1 MFALAFIRFPYKL
14 RLMQIIDHIF
24 EVLGGATAIANET
37 AAPVQTVH
45 SWKVKESIPPWRRSE
60 LLRIKPVEGK
70 MLSPDAIA
78 YLHSGD
84 RKPVSAEQEARAA

>member
-1 MFALAFIRFPYKL
+1 MLGLAFIRFPYNNPD
-14 RLMQIIDHIF
+14 MQIIDHIF
-24 EVLGGATAIANET
+24 AVLGGATAIANET
-37 AAPVQTVH
+37 GAPVQTVH

-84 RKPVSAEQEARAA
+84 RKPAAEQQAAA